1 VSVAAYLDFAR
12 TLPEP
17 MLLVA
22 GDGTIAGANSAA
34 AELLGRPA
42 ETLTGVPFSSLTTD
56 AAAETD
62 SYLRACARGRFL
74 VPGAFTVRGA
84 AGATF
89 RCRCDGGLLC
99 AGPPDESLVLL
110 RLRYADAASTR
121 FVLLNQ
127 QIEELSREVD
137 ERRRVEAERLELLTR
152 ARSAQQEL
160 EREREALVRA
170 RDALLDRTRDLERA
184 RERLERLQAATAAL
198 CGALTPA
205 QVASV
210 VLEHCVAALAATAVS
225 TLLLDD
231 DGTTLE
237 LVRYLGYP
245 ADFMRRWQAIPITS
259 PVPVA
264 HAARTGEAVF
274 IESEAQWHAQ
284 FGEANVPRI
293 LPATRSW
300 AALPLWVEDKPLGA
314 IGMSFER
321 EGPFSPDDR
330 AFMLALA
337 QQSAQALER
346 ARLFAAAERAR
357 GEAEAANRA
366 KLEFLATMSH
376 ELRTP
381 LNAIAGY
388 AELLELE
395 IRGPVTNLQRDDLRR
410 IRRSQQ
416 HLLSLVNDVLNFARI
431 ETGDVRFRFEDV
443 PLDDALCDMET
454 LVAPL
459 LEARRLHYEHVC
471 LANGARVRVDRD
483 KMQQV
488 VLNLLTNAV
497 KFTDPGGRVT
507 LTAHVDGDRA
517 RVSVADTGRGIPAD
531 KLEQIFEPFVQIE
544 RGLTRTRDGAGLGLA
559 ISRELAVAMGGD
571 LAATS
576 EPGRGSTFTLIV
588 PLATPSGDGALTYSP
603 TANRGADRVERA

>member
-22 GDGTIAGANSAA
+22 GDGTIAGANPAA
-34 AELLGRPA
+34 AELLGCPA
-42 ETLTGVPFSSLTTD
+42 ESLTGVPFASLTTD

-62 SYLRACARGRFL
+62 AYLGACARGRFL
-74 VPGAFTVRGA
+74 LPGAFTVRGPGGA
-84 AGATF
+84 AF
-89 RCRCDGGLLC
+89 RCRCDGALLG

-152 ARSAQQEL
+152 ARGAQQEL

-170 RDALLDRTRDLERA
+170 RDALLERTRELERA
-184 RERLERLQAATAAL
+184 RGRLERLQAATAAL

-210 VLEHCVAALAATAVS
+210 VLEHCVATLAATAVS
-225 TLLLDD
+225 TLLIDD
-231 DGTTLE
+231 DGTQLE

-245 ADFMRRWQAIPITS
+245 VDSMRRWHTIPITS
-259 PVPVA
+259 PVPIA
-264 HAARTGEAVF
+264 KAARTGEAVF
-274 IESEAQWHAQ
+274 IESEAQWHET
-284 FGEANVPRI
+284 FGDGTMPRI
-293 LPATRSW
+293 LAGTRSW
-300 AALPLWVEDKPLGA
+300 VALPLWVEDKPLGA

-330 AFMLALA
+330 AFMMALA

-357 GEAEAANRA
+357 SEAEAANKA
-366 KLEFLATMSH
+366 KMEFLATMSH

-431 ETGDVRFRFEDV
+431 ETGDVRYRFEDV
-443 PLDDALCDMET
+443 PLDDALRDMET
-454 LVAPL
+454 LVVPL
-459 LEARRLHYEHVC
+459 LDARRLHYEHVC

-483 KMQQV
+483 KMQQI

-507 LTAHVDGDRA
+507 LTAGVDGDRA
-517 RVSVADTGRGIPAD
+517 NVSVTDTGRGIPAE

-559 ISRELAVAMGGD
+559 ISRELALAMGGD

-576 EPGRGSTFTLIV
+576 VQGRGSTFTLTV
-588 PLATPSGDGALTYSP
+588 PLAMPSGDGALTHSP
-603 TANRGADRVERA
+603 TADRGADRVERA

>member
-1 VSVAAYLDFAR
+1 VSVAAYLDVAR

-22 GDGTIAGANSAA
+22 GNGTIAGANAA
-34 AELLGRPA
+34 ASELLGCPVEA
-42 ETLTGVPFSSLTTD
+42 LTGVSFSSLTTG

-62 SYLRACARGRFL
+62 RYLEACARGRFL
-74 VPGAFTVRGA
+74 LPGAFTVRGP

-89 RCRCDGGLLC
+89 RCRCDGALLC
-99 AGPPDESLVLL
+99 GGPPDESLVLL

-127 QIEELSREVD
+127 QIDELSREVD

-152 ARSAQQEL
+152 GRGAQQEL

-170 RDALLDRTRDLERA
+170 RDALLDRTRELERA
-184 RERLERLQAATAAL
+184 RGRLERLQAATAAL

-210 VLEHCVAALAATAVS
+210 VLEHCVAALAAAAVS
-225 TLLLDD
+225 TVLLDD
-231 DGTTLE
+231 GGTELE

-245 ADFMRRWQAIPITS
+245 TDSMRPWQSIPITS
-259 PVPVA
+259 PVPIA
-264 HAARTGEAVF
+264 QAARTGEAVF
-274 IESEAQWHAQ
+274 IESEAQWREQ
-284 FGEANVPRI
+284 FGDGTMPRI
-293 LPATRSW
+293 LAGTRSW
-300 AALPLWVEDKPLGA
+300 VALPLWVEDKPLGA
-314 IGMSFER
+314 IGLSFER

-357 GEAEAANRA
+357 SEAEAANKA
-366 KLEFLATMSH
+366 KMEFLATMSH

-431 ETGDVRFRFEDV
+431 ETGDVRYRFEDV
-443 PLDDALCDMET
+443 PLDDALRDMEM

-483 KMQQV
+483 KMQQI

-507 LTAHVDGDRA
+507 LTARVDGDRA
-517 RVSVADTGRGIPAD
+517 NVSVADTGRGIPAD

-559 ISRELAVAMGGD
+559 ISRELALAMGGD

-576 EPGRGSTFTLIV
+576 VQGRGSTFTLTV
-588 PLATPSGDGALTYSP
+588 PVATPSSEAALSVSRTP
-603 TANRGADRVERA
+603 DRGAERVERA

>member
-1 VSVAAYLDFAR
+1 
-12 TLPEP
+12 

-22 GDGTIAGANSAA
+22 GNGTIAGANAA
-34 AELLGRPA
+34 ASELLGCPVEA
-42 ETLTGVPFSSLTTD
+42 LTGVSFSSLTTG

-62 SYLRACARGRFL
+62 RYLEACARGRFL
-74 VPGAFTVRGA
+74 LPGAFTVRGP

-89 RCRCDGGLLC
+89 RCRCDGALLC
-99 AGPPDESLVLL
+99 GGPPDESLVLL

-127 QIEELSREVD
+127 QIDELSREVD

-152 ARSAQQEL
+152 GRGAQQEL

-170 RDALLDRTRDLERA
+170 RDALLDRTRELERA
-184 RERLERLQAATAAL
+184 RGRLERLQAATAAL

-210 VLEHCVAALAATAVS
+210 VLEHCVAALAAAAVS
-225 TLLLDD
+225 TVLLDD
-231 DGTTLE
+231 GGTELE

-245 ADFMRRWQAIPITS
+245 TDSMRPWQSIPITS
-259 PVPVA
+259 PVPIA
-264 HAARTGEAVF
+264 QAARTGEAVF
-274 IESEAQWHAQ
+274 IESEAQWREQ
-284 FGEANVPRI
+284 FGDGTMPRI
-293 LPATRSW
+293 LAGTRSW
-300 AALPLWVEDKPLGA
+300 VALPLWVEDKPLGA
-314 IGMSFER
+314 IGLSFER

-357 GEAEAANRA
+357 SEAEAANKA
-366 KLEFLATMSH
+366 KMEFLATMSH

-431 ETGDVRFRFEDV
+431 ETGDVRYRFEDV
-443 PLDDALCDMET
+443 PLDDALRDMEM

-483 KMQQV
+483 KMQQI

-507 LTAHVDGDRA
+507 LTARVDGDRA
-517 RVSVADTGRGIPAD
+517 NVSVADTGRGIPAD

-559 ISRELAVAMGGD
+559 ISRELALAMGGD

-576 EPGRGSTFTLIV
+576 VQGRGSTFTLTV
-588 PLATPSGDGALTYSP
+588 PVATPSSEAALSVSRTP
-603 TANRGADRVERA
+603 DRGAERVERA